1 MIHLTSGIVTAL
13 SWALVH
19 ALWQGLLLYM
29 LLRVLLAVI
38 PGNYASTRYMAA
50 VSALGILT
58 ISFLATII
66 YYYAG
71 MQTVG
76 YTIADPTV
84 QNTTASVME
93 LQQPKPDAG
102 VVQAISLW
110 FNANTGVIVNIYL
123 GGMLLLLVRIAYNLY
138 TLKNLKYTGTIS
150 PDANWRM
157 MLGKCM
163 HKLAINGNVRLYFST
178 KVLVPMVMGNIKP
191 VILMPVAIA
200 NKLTMHEAE
209 AVLLHELA
217 HIRRHDYLVNMV
229 QLFIETILFYNPF
242 VWLISA
248 VIRREREHCCDD
260 MVIRATI
267 APLPYAKALAAL
279 ETYRQQPAIPALA
292 ATGNNHQLFNRIKRI
307 MEMKNHNI
315 NYGQLMAVLLAVVLL
330 AGAFTFLAP
339 EVNAQSKKDK
349 KKETAGKNEQPK
361 TVKKHIVINSDVDIN
376 DDNQA
381 GKKQIQKKIL
391 VVKNGDTLKNLSVNK
406 SLSET
411 DAVLEE
417 AFGML
422 DEMDIDQV
430 VDGAMADI
438 DWKNLH
444 DSIDIEIDG
453 REISKEVRE
462 ALAEARREMATAR
475 VNMAEASKEYRAAM
489 AEAQKEIAA
498 AQKVVEM
505 SRKERAQHDRKG
517 KPAPRR
523 LVYSSSHDHILDAM
537 EQDGLISRKK
547 GYKIEKKGDELY
559 IDGIK
564 QSKEVFKKYE
574 PLINSRN
581 LTITGNNRSI
591 NIKVEN

>member
-1 MIHLTSGIVTAL
+1 
-13 SWALVH
+13 
-19 ALWQGLLLYM
+19 
-29 LLRVLLAVI
+29 
-38 PGNYASTRYMAA
+38 
-50 VSALGILT
+50 
-58 ISFLATII
+58 
-66 YYYAG
+66 
-71 MQTVG
+71 
-76 YTIADPTV
+76 
-84 QNTTASVME
+84 ME

-178 KVLVPMVMGNIKP
+178 KVLVPMVMGSIKP

-260 MVIRATI
+260 MVIRATT

-391 VVKNGDTLKNLSVNK
+391 VVKDGDTLKNLSVNK

-417 AFGML
+417 VFGML

-430 VDGAMADI
+430 VDGAMAGI

-489 AEAQKEIAA
+489 AEGK
-498 AQKVVEM
+498 
-505 SRKERAQHDRKG
+505 RK
-517 KPAPRR
+517 
-523 LVYSSSHDHILDAM
+523 
-537 EQDGLISRKK
+537 
-547 GYKIEKKGDELY
+547 
-559 IDGIK
+559 
-564 QSKEVFKKYE
+564 
-574 PLINSRN
+574 
-581 LTITGNNRSI
+581 
-591 NIKVEN
+591 